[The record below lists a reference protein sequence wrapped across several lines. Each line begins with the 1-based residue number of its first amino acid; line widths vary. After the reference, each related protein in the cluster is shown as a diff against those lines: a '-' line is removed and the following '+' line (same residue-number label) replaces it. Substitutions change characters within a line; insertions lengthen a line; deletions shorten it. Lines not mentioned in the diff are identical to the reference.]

1 MLLGQQTSRSG
12 MRISTLWIGLI
23 ASLVIL
29 SCAER
34 EVGSAK
40 LANYVDRL
48 STAADIDMGIVEGDQ
63 NTWQRVDLPSDFDT
77 DSLTATGSLSLID
90 FLSLSGC
97 ELQANIAKRNTS
109 MGRTASSSQ
118 RLILDLEF
126 LRLASAC
133 VPRMEEREENSV
145 AETLRENI
153 ELRRTKMPIRIFA
166 ATLGGPE
173 WQKFWDQPKLLGS
186 YPESASGDSA
196 QALWELSERVQRFL
210 DHNWSAADEDLEPLL
225 SSIRAN
231 SGGQL
236 LAAAALQSDY
246 LEHANDILR
255 SAGKEGIYCKNEAIT
270 EAGTITKT
278 VVAKY
283 FAADVQ
289 RWSAQVSQRH
299 YEIQSALIALE
310 SHLTSTLP
318 PRYLVWVT
326 ERDAL
331 LHRLYAATRSHVA
344 VIKETV
350 NAC

>member
-1 MLLGQQTSRSG
+1 
-12 MRISTLWIGLI
+12 MRISTCWIGLI
-23 ASLVIL
+23 VSLVIS

-34 EVGSAK
+34 DVGAAK
-40 LANYVDRL
+40 LANYVERL
-48 STAADIDMGIVEGDQ
+48 STAADVEIGIVERDQ
-63 NTWQRVDLPSDFDT
+63 NRSQRVDLPSDLDT
-77 DSLTATGSLSLID
+77 DSLAATGSLSLID

-109 MGRTASSSQ
+109 MGRAASASQ

-126 LRLASAC
+126 LRLAPAC
-133 VPRMEEREENSV
+133 VTLMEEKEEDSV
-145 AETLRENI
+145 ADTLRENI
-153 ELRRTKMPIRIFA
+153 ELRRINLPASIFA
-166 ATLGGPE
+166 ATLAGPE
-173 WQKFWDQPKLLGS
+173 WRKFWEQPMLLGS

-196 QALWELSERVQRFL
+196 QALWELSERVKRFL
-210 DHNWSAADEDLEPLL
+210 GHSWSAADEDLEPLL
-225 SSIRAN
+225 STLRAN

-236 LAAAALQSDY
+236 LAAAVLQSGQ
-246 LEHANDILR
+246 LKRGNEILR
-255 SAGKEGIYCKNEAIT
+255 RASDKNTYCKNEAIT

-299 YEIQSALIALE
+299 YEIQSALTALE
-310 SHLTSTLP
+310 AHITAALP
-318 PRYLVWVT
+318 QRYLDWVA

-331 LHRLYAATRSHVA
+331 LHGLYAAPREHVA
-344 VIKETV
+344 VIKKTV

>member
-1 MLLGQQTSRSG
+1 

-23 ASLVIL
+23 ATVGLS

-34 EVGSAK
+34 EVGAAK
-40 LANYVDRL
+40 LTNYVERL
-48 STAADIDMGIVEGDQ
+48 STVADLDIGIVERDQ
-63 NTWQRVDLPSDFDT
+63 NRSQRVDLPSNLDT
-77 DSLTATGSLSLID
+77 ASLTATGSLSLID

-109 MGRTASSSQ
+109 MGRTASVSQ

-126 LRLASAC
+126 LRLAPAC
-133 VPRMEEREENSV
+133 VTLMEEKEENSV
-145 AETLRENI
+145 ADTLRENI
-153 ELRRTKMPIRIFA
+153 ELRRANLPLRIFA
-166 ATLGGPE
+166 ATLAGPE
-173 WQKFWDQPKLLGS
+173 WRKFWDQPMSLGS

-196 QALWELSERVQRFL
+196 QALWELSERVERFL
-210 DHNWSAADEDLEPLL
+210 NHSWSAADEDLEPLL

-236 LAAAALQSDY
+236 LAAAALQSAY
-246 LEHANDILR
+246 LEHANDVLV
-255 SAGKEGIYCKNEAIT
+255 SASNEGIYCRKETIT

-318 PRYLVWVT
+318 PQYLDWVT

-331 LHRLYAATRSHVA
+331 LHRLYAATRAHVA
-344 VIKETV
+344 VIKKTV

>member
-1 MLLGQQTSRSG
+1 
-12 MRISTLWIGLI
+12 MRISTFWIGLI
-23 ASLVIL
+23 ASLVVS
-29 SCAER
+29 SCSER
-34 EVGSAK
+34 EVGAAK
-40 LANYVDRL
+40 LANYIERL
-48 STAADIDMGIVEGDQ
+48 STAAETGIVERGQ
-63 NTWQRVDLPSDFDT
+63 NISQRVDLPSDLDAAP
-77 DSLTATGSLSLID
+77 LAATGTLSLID

-109 MGRTASSSQ
+109 MGRTASASQ

-126 LRLASAC
+126 LRLAPAC
-133 VPRMEEREENSV
+133 VTLMEEKEEDSI
-145 AETLRENI
+145 ADTLRDNI
-153 ELRRTKMPIRIFA
+153 ELRRINLPASIFA

-173 WQKFWDQPKLLGS
+173 WRKFWEQPMLLGS
-186 YPESASGDSA
+186 YPESASADSA

-210 DHNWSAADEDLEPLL
+210 AHNWSAADEDLEPLL
-225 SSIRAN
+225 SDIRAN

-236 LAAAALQSDY
+236 LAAAALQSGY
-246 LEHANDILR
+246 LEHANDVLR
-255 SAGKEGIYCKNEAIT
+255 SASSEGIYCKLEAIT

-283 FAADVQ
+283 FASDVQ

-318 PRYLVWVT
+318 PRYVDWVT
-326 ERDAL
+326 QRDAL
-331 LHRLYAATRSHVA
+331 LHGLYAAPREHVA
-344 VIKETV
+344 VIKNTV

>member
-1 MLLGQQTSRSG
+1 
-12 MRISTLWIGLI
+12 MRISVLWIGLI
-23 ASLVIL
+23 ASLVIS

-34 EVGSAK
+34 EVGAAK
-40 LANYVDRL
+40 LANYVERL
-48 STAADIDMGIVEGDQ
+48 STAADVEIGIVERGQ
-63 NTWQRVDLPSDFDT
+63 NLLQRVDLSSDLDAAP
-77 DSLTATGSLSLID
+77 LAATGTLSLID

-109 MGRTASSSQ
+109 MGKTASASQ

-126 LRLASAC
+126 LRLAPAC
-133 VPRMEEREENSV
+133 VTLLEEKEENSV
-145 AETLRENI
+145 ADTLRENI
-153 ELRRTKMPIRIFA
+153 ELRRANLPKRIFA
-166 ATLGGPE
+166 ATLAGPE
-173 WQKFWDQPKLLGS
+173 WRKFWEQPMSLGS

-210 DHNWSAADEDLEPLL
+210 DHSWSAADEDLEPLL
-225 SSIRAN
+225 SSMRAN

-236 LAAAALQSDY
+236 LAAAALQSGH
-246 LEHANDILR
+246 LKRSNEILR
-255 SAGKEGIYCKNEAIT
+255 RASEKGTYCRNETIT

-283 FAADVQ
+283 FATDVQ
-289 RWSAQVSQRH
+289 RWSANVSHRH

-318 PRYLVWVT
+318 PRYLDWVT

-331 LHRLYAATRSHVA
+331 LHRLYAATREHVA
-344 VIKETV
+344 VIKKTV